1 MITLYGGP
9 TTNTRKVAIALAE
22 LGLDWTPH
30 SVSLRDKEQH
40 EDWFLSLAPNNK
52 IPVIEDD
59 QSGLAVWES
68 GAILTYLGEHYDEGG
83 LILPRSGQARYEAL
97 QGAFFQAAH
106 IGPNLGR
113 LNDQLTA
120 ADADKIP
127 RMQALFFEE
136 AVRLTGV
143 LDRILDDGRA
153 FLAGDYS
160 VADIMHYPWLKA
172 GLDLGFPALI
182 EKPRLTAWLDRIA
195 ARPAVTA
202 GMTAFDSM

>member
-9 TTNTRKVAIALAE
+9 TTNVRKVAIALAE
-22 LGLDWTPH
+22 LDLDWTPH
-30 SVSLRDKEQH
+30 PIDLREKKQH
-40 EDWFLSLAPNNK
+40 EAWFLALAPNNK

-59 QSGLAVWES
+59 KTGVKVWES
-68 GAILTYLGEHYDEGG
+68 GAILTYLAERYDTGG
-83 LILPRSGQARYEAL
+83 AILPTSGQARYDAF

-113 LNDQLTA
+113 LNDQITA

-127 RMQALFFEE
+127 AMQALFFEE

-143 LDRILDDGRA
+143 VDRMLADGRA

-160 VADIMHYPWLKA
+160 IADIMHYPWLKA
-172 GLDLGFPALI
+172 GLDLGFPALVDKSQI
-182 EKPRLTAWLDRIA
+182 TGWLARIGD
-195 ARPAVTA
+195 RPAVKL
-202 GMTAFDSM
+202 GMSAFDSM